1 MPDDDENVI
10 ARRFAEQRRQQR
22 REAPFTGITAP
33 ADVRQERRPW
43 WDPLAVFWVAPNVE
57 PTTPNR
63 SRGYQLRQV
72 TKQPSVRKG
81 CGSRC
86 CASLKRCFGRGERYE
101 RTASG
106 RQQKPTSVPSRAR
119 AMSFSEEPSAQIEV
133 KLANVFLLGNAAPN
147 NARKGIVGWFPLVP
161 KDVGGA
167 KLTGELKL
175 RFHLK
180 RAHLLEGLDEACRQ
194 ELIAHPAAYI
204 RVLNRHT
211 SYEPAA
217 W

>member
-1 MPDDDENVI
+1 M
-10 ARRFAEQRRQQR
+10 
-22 REAPFTGITAP
+22 REKTEKTFDWTIERASVDLAWPFGPGA
-33 ADVRQERRPW
+33 
-43 WDPLAVFWVAPNVE
+43 
-57 PTTPNR
+57 
-63 SRGYQLRQV
+63 
-72 TKQPSVRKG
+72 KPS
-81 CGSRC
+81 
-86 CASLKRCFGRGERYE
+86 
-101 RTASG
+101 
-106 RQQKPTSVPSRAR
+106 
-119 AMSFSEEPSAQIEV
+119 M
-133 KLANVFLLGNAAPN
+133 
-147 NARKGIVGWFPLVP
+147 VP

>member
-1 MPDDDENVI
+1 MQIFLNPRCERVRAAKHAPRDPFRVLEH
-10 ARRFAEQRRQQR
+10 RHGLAE
-22 REAPFTGITAP
+22 I
-33 ADVRQERRPW
+33 V
-43 WDPLAVFWVAPNVE
+43 
-57 PTTPNR
+57 
-63 SRGYQLRQV
+63 
-72 TKQPSVRKG
+72 
-81 CGSRC
+81 
-86 CASLKRCFGRGERYE
+86 
-101 RTASG
+101 
-106 RQQKPTSVPSRAR
+106 
-119 AMSFSEEPSAQIEV
+119 EV

-161 KDVGGA
+161 KDVGGSR
-167 KLTGELKL
+167 LTGELKL

>member
-1 MPDDDENVI
+1 MD
-10 ARRFAEQRRQQR
+10 R
-22 REAPFTGITAP
+22 G
-33 ADVRQERRPW
+33 
-43 WDPLAVFWVAPNVE
+43 LAKIGK
-57 PTTPNR
+57 R
-63 SRGYQLRQV
+63 
-72 TKQPSVRKG
+72 G
-81 CGSRC
+81 CGCTCRRKV
-86 CASLKRCFGRGERYE
+86 A
-101 RTASG
+101 
-106 RQQKPTSVPSRAR
+106 QQKPTSVPSRAR

-161 KDVGGA
+161 KDVGGSR
-167 KLTGELKL
+167 LTGELKL

>member
-1 MPDDDENVI
+1 MIRARKIVLRDEYVEFWC
-10 ARRFAEQRRQQR
+10 AK
-22 REAPFTGITAP
+22 APQHRHLG
-33 ADVRQERRPW
+33 
-43 WDPLAVFWVAPNVE
+43 L
-57 PTTPNR
+57 
-63 SRGYQLRQV
+63 
-72 TKQPSVRKG
+72 
-81 CGSRC
+81 
-86 CASLKRCFGRGERYE
+86 
-101 RTASG
+101 
-106 RQQKPTSVPSRAR
+106 PSRAR

-161 KDVGGA
+161 KDVGGSR
-167 KLTGELKL
+167 LTGELKL

>member
-1 MPDDDENVI
+1 MRAI
-10 ARRFAEQRRQQR
+10 
-22 REAPFTGITAP
+22 
-33 ADVRQERRPW
+33 
-43 WDPLAVFWVAPNVE
+43 
-57 PTTPNR
+57 
-63 SRGYQLRQV
+63 
-72 TKQPSVRKG
+72 
-81 CGSRC
+81 
-86 CASLKRCFGRGERYE
+86 SLCSKFVSWLCYHPGDG
-101 RTASG
+101 
-106 RQQKPTSVPSRAR
+106 VSRAR
-119 AMSFSEEPSAQIEV
+119 SI
-133 KLANVFLLGNAAPN
+133 GNAAPN

-161 KDVGGA
+161 KDVGGSR
-167 KLTGELKL
+167 LTGELKL

>member
-1 MPDDDENVI
+1 MRSEWWHQRGRLPTRAAGRDRAPVDQRPRGLEYGRPVWNQTFELAL
-10 ARRFAEQRRQQR
+10 ARPRGVTSVMLSGSRARED
-22 REAPFTGITAP
+22 REAGLRLHVSPKGGST
-33 ADVRQERRPW
+33 
-43 WDPLAVFWVAPNVE
+43 
-57 PTTPNR
+57 NR
-63 SRGYQLRQV
+63 L
-72 TKQPSVRKG
+72 P
-81 CGSRC
+81 
-86 CASLKRCFGRGERYE
+86 
-101 RTASG
+101 
-106 RQQKPTSVPSRAR
+106 RAR

-161 KDVGGA
+161 KDVGGSR
-167 KLTGELKL
+167 LTGELKL

>member
-1 MPDDDENVI
+1 MWPQSIERCLAACYLRPDPREGECVLSVELMQGRRMTLSNVNGVRRINAQVVFQLARQDLDEGAAFVD
-10 ARRFAEQRRQQR
+10 Q
-22 REAPFTGITAP
+22 GSSG
-33 ADVRQERRPW
+33 VRIW
-43 WDPLAVFWVAPNVE
+43 
-57 PTTPNR
+57 T
-63 SRGYQLRQV
+63 
-72 TKQPSVRKG
+72 
-81 CGSRC
+81 
-86 CASLKRCFGRGERYE
+86 
-101 RTASG
+101 
-106 RQQKPTSVPSRAR
+106 
-119 AMSFSEEPSAQIEV
+119 M
-133 KLANVFLLGNAAPN
+133 
-147 NARKGIVGWFPLVP
+147 GWFPLVP

>member
-1 MPDDDENVI
+1 MLLP
-10 ARRFAEQRRQQR
+10 RRRRLAGAEHDSRVSQFVHNGRSDR
-22 REAPFTGITAP
+22 
-33 ADVRQERRPW
+33 VRATKYALRNPCRVLERRCG
-43 WDPLAVFWVAPNVE
+43 LAEIIERGAVVPVE
-57 PTTPNR
+57 
-63 SRGYQLRQV
+63 GLRII
-72 TKQPSVRKG
+72 PPHR
-81 CGSRC
+81 
-86 CASLKRCFGRGERYE
+86 ER
-101 RTASG
+101 
-106 RQQKPTSVPSRAR
+106 
-119 AMSFSEEPSAQIEV
+119 
-133 KLANVFLLGNAAPN
+133 
-147 NARKGIVGWFPLVP
+147 PLVP

>member
-1 MPDDDENVI
+1 MLSVELMQGRRMTLSNVNGVRRINAQVVFQLARQDDDEKAAVDQGSSGVRIWTKAPVWNQTFELGPVRDLAAMTLRVI
-10 ARRFAEQRRQQR
+10 CLDR
-22 REAPFTGITAP
+22 G
-33 ADVRQERRPW
+33 
-43 WDPLAVFWVAPNVE
+43 LAKIGK
-57 PTTPNR
+57 R
-63 SRGYQLRQV
+63 
-72 TKQPSVRKG
+72 G
-81 CGSRC
+81 CG
-86 CASLKRCFGRGERYE
+86 CACRRKAMS
-101 RTASG
+101 
-106 RQQKPTSVPSRAR
+106 QKPTSVPSRAR

-161 KDVGGA
+161 KDVGGSR
-167 KLTGELKL
+167 LTGELKL

>member
-1 MPDDDENVI
+1 M
-10 ARRFAEQRRQQR
+10 
-22 REAPFTGITAP
+22 
-33 ADVRQERRPW
+33 
-43 WDPLAVFWVAPNVE
+43 LASLIVA
-57 PTTPNR
+57 TTPVLLCLD
-63 SRGYQLRQV
+63 RGLAKIGKR
-72 TKQPSVRKG
+72 G
-81 CGSRC
+81 CGCTCRRC
-86 CASLKRCFGRGERYE
+86 RRKVA
-101 RTASG
+101 
-106 RQQKPTSVPSRAR
+106 QQKPTSVPSRAR

-161 KDVGGA
+161 KDVGGSR
-167 KLTGELKL
+167 LTGELKL

>member
-1 MPDDDENVI
+1 MLAALIVSVCALLRRALGADRGQ
-10 ARRFAEQRRQQR
+10 ARERLS
-22 REAPFTGITAP
+22 RE
-33 ADVRQERRPW
+33 
-43 WDPLAVFWVAPNVE
+43 
-57 PTTPNR
+57 
-63 SRGYQLRQV
+63 S
-72 TKQPSVRKG
+72 
-81 CGSRC
+81 
-86 CASLKRCFGRGERYE
+86 
-101 RTASG
+101 
-106 RQQKPTSVPSRAR
+106 
-119 AMSFSEEPSAQIEV
+119 
-133 KLANVFLLGNAAPN
+133 APN

-161 KDVGGA
+161 KDVGGSR
-167 KLTGELKL
+167 LTGELKL

>member
-1 MPDDDENVI
+1 
-10 ARRFAEQRRQQR
+10 
-22 REAPFTGITAP
+22 
-33 ADVRQERRPW
+33 
-43 WDPLAVFWVAPNVE
+43 
-57 PTTPNR
+57 
-63 SRGYQLRQV
+63 
-72 TKQPSVRKG
+72 
-81 CGSRC
+81 
-86 CASLKRCFGRGERYE
+86 
-101 RTASG
+101 
-106 RQQKPTSVPSRAR
+106 
-119 AMSFSEEPSAQIEV
+119 MSFSEEPSAQIEV
-133 KLANVFLLGNAAPN
+133 KLANVFLLGQAAPN

-161 KDVGGA
+161 KDVGGSR
-167 KLTGELKL
+167 LTGELKL

>member
-1 MPDDDENVI
+1 MRGAEVVFQL
-10 ARRFAEQRRQQR
+10 ARREVGRPSSSSRWNQTFELGPVRASRRSSSVSLDVFVDEEAASPR
-22 REAPFTGITAP
+22 RRLP
-33 ADVRQERRPW
+33 
-43 WDPLAVFWVAPNVE
+43 
-57 PTTPNR
+57 
-63 SRGYQLRQV
+63 
-72 TKQPSVRKG
+72 
-81 CGSRC
+81 
-86 CASLKRCFGRGERYE
+86 
-101 RTASG
+101 
-106 RQQKPTSVPSRAR
+106 QKLTSVP
-119 AMSFSEEPSAQIEV
+119 FSEEPSAQIEV

-161 KDVGGA
+161 KDVGGSR
-167 KLTGELKL
+167 LTGELKL